1 MPNVYLKSNNYQI
14 FNKNN
19 KQMDNISKLI
29 LLYITFFTV
38 TSNFNFILN
47 NLCNMHYV
55 GTYFNNVLPKLDLH
69 VFILN

>member
-29 LLYITFFTV
+29 LLYITFSTV

-47 NLCNMHYV
+47 NLFNMHYV
-55 GTYFNNVLPKLDLH
+55 GTYSNNVLPKLDLH